1 MSWSL
6 PQRVILTLVLRR
18 GWQRFVLALLMIVIS
33 SVPLKAAVMTQAEP
47 GVFKIESIDWYAETV
62 LLEGQWRFFPQ
73 ELLSPAEARARV
85 SEAVPIKIP
94 GAWNKIQTP
103 AGSPMGAHG
112 YGTYIARL
120 DGLPG
125 QDATMSLRLQ
135 YATSN
140 YRLFWI
146 RSNDSEVDVLME
158 AGRIGRSIDESLPQ
172 FLEQLRP
179 VAPLN
184 SPGPAWIV
192 VHVSNYHW
200 VEGGMF
206 YAPEVGLTRVM
217 ERSYNGRF
225 IGSLLLSGMFIMLM
239 LYNLSVY
246 LRQRDDTFALWL
258 MLVAGVALLATSTFF
273 SQVYYYVFA
282 PSVRAHQLFRYGQNS
297 FGVLVLTVFNQLVYL
312 QYPRQAKRWI
322 AIFMWSVA
330 ITAQLIYALS
340 PFTMPLTVLRI
351 NQALVLAFPFLVTW
365 QVFLAYR
372 AGEQNSGLSLL
383 GFACFFAS
391 LLNDLL
397 VVFRVVT
404 LPLLSNWGLMIMI
417 FMQTQLLAIKYA
429 QAFDNTRKLS
439 RTLAEWNQ
447 TLEHRVALQTREIR
461 SLLTHVKIGIFGL
474 VGSGKQISKD
484 YSQQLEIIF
493 EDRQLE
499 GRPGLE
505 LLLQGSDL
513 LRDEMDQIDQVLNT
527 CMGEEEINFQLNE
540 HVLPR
545 SLKRRDKQGQIHQFE
560 LTWDTVVNEDGR
572 IEMILVTV
580 NDVTQLRRLESVAQR
595 HSVELAMVGEILAI
609 REEVFR
615 RFLWDARDLL
625 QHSLELLNA
634 AIHPA
639 ETLGLILIDVHTLK
653 GSARTLHLSR
663 LTEALHLLEQ
673 TYRGRTLDDA
683 VATSLL
689 RDIEELMESLRDYE
703 KIATEKL
710 KWDAE
715 TSPTVRVK
723 KDVLERG
730 FALIKQLIP
739 RLPSAEARDWEPLF
753 RVLQTV
759 NEVPLDELLK
769 NLLQMANRVAA
780 DLGKPAPQLEI
791 KVPSL
796 TCNEAMAQLLRKVL
810 VHIVRNMMDHGI
822 ETPDERIAQGKHAAG
837 LIRVHGAVQNG
848 DIILRIGDDG
858 RGLDLQGLARA
869 HGASVNLADDAL
881 ALLMFEEGV
890 STAKAITDISGHGLG
905 MPAVK
910 RFIEER
916 GGEVRI
922 ILGEAFAGSRRPFQL
937 CLRFPLDGFTQS
949 PFSNDTAA

>member
-1 MSWSL
+1 VELSL
-6 PQRVILTLVLRR
+6 VFKR
-18 GWQRFVLALLMIVIS
+18 GWRRFVLAFIGLILGTAT
-33 SVPLKAAVMTQAEP
+33 LKAAVITQPEP
-47 GVFKIESIDWYAETV
+47 GVFKIESIDWYAEAV
-62 LLEGQWRFFPQ
+62 LLEGKWRFFPQ
-73 ELLSPAEARARV
+73 ELLSPAEARNRFAD
-85 SEAVPIKIP
+85 SQPIKIP
-94 GAWNKIQTP
+94 GAWNKIQTS

-125 QDATMSLRLQ
+125 HDATLSLRLQ

-140 YRLFWI
+140 YRLFWL
-146 RSNDSEVDVLME
+146 RSHDAEVDALMT

-179 VAPLN
+179 LAPLK

-206 YAPEVGLTRVM
+206 YAPEVGLSRVM

-273 SQVYYYVFA
+273 SQLFYYVFT

-322 AIFMWSVA
+322 AIFMWSIA
-330 ITAQLIYALS
+330 ITAQFVYAIS
-340 PFTMPLTVLRI
+340 PFTMPLAVLRV
-351 NQALVLAFPFLVTW
+351 NQALVLSFPFLIIW
-365 QVFLAYR
+365 QVFLAFR
-372 AGEQNSGLSLL
+372 AKEENSGLSLL
-383 GFACFFAS
+383 GFACCFAA
-391 LLNDLL
+391 LFNDLL
-397 VVFRVVT
+397 VVFRIVT
-404 LPLLSNWGLMIMI
+404 LPMLSNWGLMIMI

-429 QAFDNTRKLS
+429 QAFDNTRDLS

-505 LLLQGSDL
+505 LLLQGTDL
-513 LRDEMDQIDQVLNT
+513 LRDEMDQIDQVLNS

-560 LTWDTVVNEDGR
+560 LTWDTVVNEHGR

-580 NDVTQLRRLESVAQR
+580 NDVTQLRQLESVAQR
-595 HSVELAMVGEILAI
+595 HSVELAMVGEILAV
-609 REEVFR
+609 REEAFR
-615 RFLWDARDLL
+615 RFLLDARELL
-625 QHSLELLNA
+625 QHSRLLLSA
-634 AIHPA
+634 ASLPLD
-639 ETLGLILIDVHTLK
+639 TLRLILIDVHTLK
-653 GSARTLHLSR
+653 GSAPTLHLNR
-663 LTEALHLLEQ
+663 LTEALHLLERR
-673 TYRGRTLDDA
+673 YRGESLDHA
-683 VATSLL
+683 IAALIL
-689 RDIEELMESLRDYE
+689 KDIDEVMDLLRDYE
-703 KIATEKL
+703 NIATQKL
-710 KWDAE
+710 KWDAD
-715 TSPTVRVK
+715 TSPTVRID
-723 KDVLERG
+723 KDALERG
-730 FALIKQLIP
+730 FSVMKKLLP
-739 RLPSAEARDWEPLF
+739 RLPEADARDWQPLF
-753 RVLQTV
+753 QLLQAV
-759 NEVPLDELLK
+759 NEVPLEEILR

-780 DLGKPAPQLEI
+780 DLGKPPPQLDI
-791 KVPSL
+791 AVPSL

-822 ETPDERIAQGKHAAG
+822 ESPDERMAQGKNPVG
-837 LIRVHGAVQNG
+837 LISVHADVQDG
-848 DIILRIGDDG
+848 DMILRLWDDG
-858 RGLDLQGLARA
+858 RGLDLQELARS
-869 HGASVNLADDAL
+869 HGAGANLGDEAL
-881 ALLMFEEGV
+881 ALLIFEDGI

-922 ILGEAFAGSRRPFQL
+922 ILDEGSVGARRTFQL
-937 CLRFPLDGFTQS
+937 CLRFPLDGFTQN

>member
-1 MSWSL
+1 MLWSL
-6 PQRVILTLVLRR
+6 LQREAFNLVLRQ
-18 GWQRFVLALLMIVIS
+18 GWRCFALAFLLIFIGPS
-33 SVPLKAAVMTQAEP
+33 PLKAAIVTQPEP
-47 GVFKIESIDWYAETV
+47 GVFKIESMDWYAETV
-62 LLEGQWRFFPQ
+62 LLEGKWRFFPQ
-73 ELLSPAEARARV
+73 ELLSPADARARFAE
-85 SEAVPIKIP
+85 SQPIKIP

-140 YRLFWI
+140 YRLYWL
-146 RSNDSEVDVLME
+146 RSHDTDVDVLME

-179 VAPLN
+179 VAPL
-184 SPGPAWIV
+184 SKPAPAWIV
-192 VHVSNYHW
+192 VQVSNYHW

-206 YAPEVGLTRVM
+206 YAPEIGLSRVM

-273 SQVYYYVFA
+273 SQLYYYVFT

-322 AIFMWSVA
+322 AIFMWAIA
-330 ITAQLIYALS
+330 ITAQFVYALS

-351 NQALVLAFPFLVTW
+351 NQALVLSFPFLVTW
-365 QVFLAYR
+365 QVFLAFR
-372 AGEQNSGLSLL
+372 AGEENSGLSLL

-404 LPLLSNWGLMIMI
+404 LPMLSNWGLMIMI

-429 QAFDNTRKLS
+429 QAFDNTRDLS

-484 YSQQLEIIF
+484 YSQQLEVIF
-493 EDRQLE
+493 EDRHLE

-505 LLLQGSDL
+505 LLLQGTDL

-527 CMGEEEINFQLNE
+527 CLGEEEINFQLNE

-545 SLKRRDKQGQIHQFE
+545 SLKRRDKQGQLHQFE
-560 LTWDTVVNEDGR
+560 LTWDTVLNEHGR

-580 NDVTQLRRLESVAQR
+580 NDVTQLRQLESVAQR
-595 HSVELAMVGEILAI
+595 HSVELAMVGEILAV
-609 REEVFR
+609 REEAFR
-615 RFLWDARDLL
+615 RFLMDARELL
-625 QHSLELLNA
+625 QHSRFLLQA
-634 AIHPA
+634 DSRPPD
-639 ETLGLILIDVHTLK
+639 TLRLILIDVHTLK
-653 GSARTLHLSR
+653 GSARTLHLNR
-663 LTEALHLLEQ
+663 LTEALHLLERR
-673 TYRGRTLDDA
+673 YRGRSLDDA
-683 VATSLL
+683 IAASLL
-689 RDIEELMESLRDYE
+689 KEVEEALDLLRDYE
-703 KIATEKL
+703 NIATQKL
-710 KWDAE
+710 RWDAD
-715 TSPTVRVK
+715 TTPTVRIE
-723 KDVLERG
+723 KDALERG
-730 FALIKQLIP
+730 FAVMKRLLP
-739 RLPSAEARDWEPLF
+739 RLSEAEARDWKPLF
-753 RVLQTV
+753 QLLQAA
-759 NEVPLDELLK
+759 NEVPLDEVLK

-780 DLGKPAPQLEI
+780 DVGKPPPQLDIE
-791 KVPSL
+791 VPSL
-796 TCNEAMAQLLRKVL
+796 TCNEAMAMLLRKVL

-822 ETPDERIAQGKHAAG
+822 ESPDERRAQGKNPAG
-837 LIRVHGAVQNG
+837 LISVHASVRDG
-848 DIILRIGDDG
+848 DITLLLWDDG
-858 RGLDLQGLARA
+858 RGLDLQELARS
-869 HGASVNLADDAL
+869 HGAAPSLGDQALAD
-881 ALLMFEEGV
+881 LMFEEGV

-905 MPAVK
+905 MAAVK

-922 ILGEAFAGSRRPFQL
+922 ILDEGPRSSRRPFQL
-937 CLRFPLDGFTQS
+937 SLRFPLDGFTQN
-949 PFSNDTAA
+949 PFSNDSAA

>member
-1 MSWSL
+1 
-6 PQRVILTLVLRR
+6 
-18 GWQRFVLALLMIVIS
+18 
-33 SVPLKAAVMTQAEP
+33 
-47 GVFKIESIDWYAETV
+47 
-62 LLEGQWRFFPQ
+62 
-73 ELLSPAEARARV
+73 
-85 SEAVPIKIP
+85 
-94 GAWNKIQTP
+94 
-103 AGSPMGAHG
+103 
-112 YGTYIARL
+112 
-120 DGLPG
+120 
-125 QDATMSLRLQ
+125 
-135 YATSN
+135 
-140 YRLFWI
+140 
-146 RSNDSEVDVLME
+146 ME

-179 VAPLN
+179 VAPLK
-184 SPGPAWIV
+184 SPGSAWIV

-206 YAPEVGLTRVM
+206 YAPEVGLSRVM

-273 SQVYYYVFA
+273 SQLFYYVFA

-322 AIFMWSVA
+322 AIFMWTVA
-330 ITAQLIYALS
+330 ITAQFVYAIS

-365 QVFLAYR
+365 QVFLAFR
-372 AGEQNSGLSLL
+372 AGEENSGLSLL
-383 GFACFFAS
+383 GFACFFAA

-397 VVFRVVT
+397 VVFRIVT
-404 LPLLSNWGLMIMI
+404 LPMLSNWGLMVMI

-429 QAFDNTRKLS
+429 QAFENTRNLS

-505 LLLQGSDL
+505 LLLQGTDL
-513 LRDEMDQIDQVLNT
+513 MRDEMDQIDQVLNS
-527 CMGEEEINFQLNE
+527 CIGEEDINFQLNE

-560 LTWDTVVNEDGR
+560 LTWDTVVNEQGR

-580 NDVTQLRRLESVAQR
+580 NDVTQLRQLESVAQR
-595 HSVELAMVGEILAI
+595 HSVELAMVGEILAV
-609 REEVFR
+609 REEAFR
-615 RFLWDARDLL
+615 RFLADARDLL
-625 QHSLELLNA
+625 QHSRLLLGVPTR
-634 AIHPA
+634 PA
-639 ETLGLILIDVHTLK
+639 DTLRLILIDVHTLK
-653 GSARTLHLSR
+653 GSARTLHLNR
-663 LTEALHLLEQ
+663 LTESLHLLERR
-673 TYRGRTLDDA
+673 YRGQSLDDA
-683 VATSLL
+683 RATALL
-689 RDIEELMESLRDYE
+689 KDIDEALDLLRDYE
-703 KIATEKL
+703 NIATQKL
-710 KWDAE
+710 RWDAD
-715 TSPTVRVK
+715 TTPTVRIE
-723 KDVLERG
+723 KDALEKG
-730 FALIKQLIP
+730 FDVMKRLLP
-739 RLPSAEARDWEPLF
+739 RLPEADAREWRPLF
-753 RVLQTV
+753 QLLQTV
-759 NEVPLDELLK
+759 NEVPLEDVLN
-769 NLLQMANRVAA
+769 NLLLMANRVAA
-780 DLGKPAPQLEI
+780 DLGKEPPQLDI
-791 KVPSL
+791 KVPAL

-822 ETPDERIAQGKHAAG
+822 ESPEERRALGKNPAG
-837 LIRVHGAVQNG
+837 LISVHAAVADG
-848 DIILRIGDDG
+848 DIILRLWDDG
-858 RGLDLQGLARA
+858 RGLDLQELALA
-869 HGASVNLADDAL
+869 HGAATNLGDEAL
-881 ALLMFEEGV
+881 ALLIFEEGV
-890 STAKAITDISGHGLG
+890 STAKAVTDISGHGLG

-916 GGEVRI
+916 DGEVSI
-922 ILGEAFAGSRRPFQL
+922 ILGDGTQGSRRAFQL
-937 CLRFPLDGFTQS
+937 VLRFPLDGFTQN
-949 PFSNDTAA
+949 PFTDESAA